1 MEAEEMDTGKW
12 HHRPVTPHLLS
23 LRKAPVHRCIMG
35 RIWRDVFSFR
45 CMSSWPYVDCPLIQF
60 ISNRN
65 WMKESRYTVTFRCPL
80 HVSRVN
86 SLHEIL
92 LIRTLKSLV
101 LSVSVRL
108 AESRSQTV
116 SGHAAVSLEERPSPL
131 GPACPSNTQTKWW
144 AENTFAGWTVW
155 Y

>member
-35 RIWRDVFSFR
+35 RILRDVFSFR
-45 CMSSWPYVDCPLIQF
+45 CMSSWTYVDWFSSFLIETGWKSPV
-60 ISNRN
+60 ILRRSNVLC
-65 WMKESRYTVTFRCPL
+65 MS
-80 HVSRVN
+80 

-92 LIRTLKSLV
+92 LIRTLNSLV

-108 AESRSQTV
+108 AESRSQTL

-131 GPACPSNTQTKWW
+131 GPACPSNTQTKWS
-144 AENTFAGWTVW
+144 AENTFAEWTVW
-155 Y
+155 F